1 MRACREGG
9 VAIERALRELDRAFF
24 AVLYRDAL
32 RTLRDADATR
42 DLVQDTFITVWR
54 RCATFRGDSD
64 LLRWIKVIL
73 RHGAINRLRQSVR
86 EVAMEDGEGLTEEAS
101 RRIYELSVAL
111 NPTPEELTARRE
123 RQAQFREGWQR
134 FQLEDPLHAGVMTWI
149 VEDGLS
155 NDDIAELLDRTP
167 GATREFISQC
177 RKRARLYLAS
187 WYALARE
194 SGDAG

>member
-1 MRACREGG
+1 M
-9 VAIERALRELDRAFF
+9 
-24 AVLYRDAL
+24 
-32 RTLRDADATR
+32 
-42 DLVQDTFITVWR
+42 QDTFITVWR
-54 RCATFRGDSD
+54 RCATFRGGSD

-73 RHGAINRLRQSVR
+73 RHGAIKRLRQSVR
-86 EVAMEDGEGLTEEAS
+86 EVAMEDGEGLTAEAS
-101 RRIYELSVAL
+101 SRIYELSVAL
-111 NPTPEELTARRE
+111 NPPPEALAARRE

-134 FQLEDPLHAGVMTWI
+134 FQREDPLHAGVMTWI
-149 VEDGLS
+149 VEDELS